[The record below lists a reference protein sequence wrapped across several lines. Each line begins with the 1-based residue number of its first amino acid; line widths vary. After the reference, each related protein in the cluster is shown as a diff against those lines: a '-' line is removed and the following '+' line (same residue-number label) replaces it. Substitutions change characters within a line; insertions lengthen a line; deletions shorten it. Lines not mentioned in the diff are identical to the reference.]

1 MPELTP
7 SESSA
12 ASPPLAL
19 LDQLVARIETGAL
32 DLPLLPQTATQILAL
47 CQAADCEMKELA
59 DLVQRDPT
67 LAANVLR
74 VANSAAHG
82 GVERIV
88 SLQQAASRLGFTAL
102 CEIATA
108 VALRG
113 KVFQLA
119 GREAELAR
127 IWRHSAAAGAWA
139 KEIARKRRRNVEG
152 AFLCGLLH
160 DVGRPVLMQLVH
172 ELAGPAA
179 GASVRGEDQLYDRY
193 HAEVGA
199 RLLVNWQMPDWMI
212 AAIDAHHEPHS
223 AEEHAE
229 PAWIVALADDFAHW
243 SESGDEARAAALRRH
258 AALEPL
264 SLYDEDVDALFALR
278 AQVAA
283 ATEALG

>member
-1 MPELTP
+1 MPEVTP
-7 SESSA
+7 PSSA
-12 ASPPLAL
+12 PAAL
-19 LDQLVARIETGAL
+19 LEQLVARIETGKL
-32 DLPLLPQTATQILAL
+32 ELPLLPQTATQILAL
-47 CQAADCEMKELA
+47 CQAADCEMHELA
-59 DLVQRDPT
+59 ALVQRDPT

-74 VANSAAHG
+74 AANSAAYG

-88 SLQQAASRLGFTAL
+88 SLQQAASRLGFTTL

-172 ELAGPAA
+172 ELTGPAA
-179 GASVRGEDQLYDRY
+179 GASVPGEQALYDRF

-212 AAIDAHHEPHS
+212 AAIDAHHDPRS

-229 PAWIVALADDFAHW
+229 PAWIVALADDFARW
-243 SESGDEARAAALRRH
+243 GDSGDAAAAEALRTH

-264 SLYDEDVDALFALR
+264 SLYDEDVHALFELR
-278 AQVAA
+278 ERVAA
-283 ATEALG
+283 TIEAFG